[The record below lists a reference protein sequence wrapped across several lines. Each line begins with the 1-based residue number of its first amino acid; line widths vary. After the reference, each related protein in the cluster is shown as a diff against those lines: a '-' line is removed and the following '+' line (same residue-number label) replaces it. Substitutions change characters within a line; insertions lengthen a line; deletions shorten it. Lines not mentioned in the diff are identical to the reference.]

1 MGVLKMKSNK
11 GKVMNEKFLALPSLS
26 FILLFFLIISFVS
39 LIVAIFS
46 IRIVDDRKVA
56 LVLIFLFIIF
66 IFLLILF
73 LSFFQIVYLYKDTIC
88 CKNIWKKTVIKINEI
103 TNISIQVSVKGGKFI
118 NIETDSQKMAFEYTK
133 KSFSKIEKYCDKY
146 LGKVFFKYGKK
157 QRMLESTYIITDSTR
172 NLNNTNLGKE
182 IIKLQEIYNRL

>member
-1 MGVLKMKSNK
+1 MKSNK

-46 IRIVDDRKVA
+46 IRIVEDRKVA

-73 LSFFQIVYLYKDTIC
+73 LSFFQIVYLDKDTIC

-146 LGKVFFKYGKK
+146 L
-157 QRMLESTYIITDSTR
+157 TCDI
-172 NLNNTNLGKE
+172 E
-182 IIKLQEIYNRL
+182 IKN

>member
-1 MGVLKMKSNK
+1 MKSNK

-66 IFLLILF
+66 IFLPL
-73 LSFFQIVYLYKDTIC
+73 C
-88 CKNIWKKTVIKINEI
+88 
-103 TNISIQVSVKGGKFI
+103 GGK
-118 NIETDSQKMAFEYTK
+118 
-133 KSFSKIEKYCDKY
+133 
-146 LGKVFFKYGKK
+146 
-157 QRMLESTYIITDSTR
+157 R
-172 NLNNTNLGKE
+172 NGWAK
-182 IIKLQEIYNRL
+182 